1 MADDD
6 FEPDQSSRAIVEA
19 IDAELGAESIES
31 IQDVSNLNDP
41 QRLEEETGSSLKQV
55 RAEQRRLLFRKPAFI
70 VGMIVTTFWV
80 LTALFPSLFTSRGEN
95 EVVRVNDS
103 VIARA
108 APSSD
113 AWFGTDAIGND
124 VYARVI
130 YGSRNVL
137 IMAPLA
143 AIIAVIVGAI
153 LGLLM
158 GYYRGWLDEI
168 LSRIIEAILS
178 LPVILLALMV
188 LVFFGNS
195 RLVIVL
201 TVASLFAP
209 VVTRTV
215 RAAVI
220 GETQLDY
227 VTSAKLRGE
236 GGPFIMMREILPNVS
251 RVFVVELTVRIGYAI
266 FTISTLAF
274 LGLTSEDATQA
285 DWGRDIA
292 NSAGLIP
299 AGQWWAAV
307 FPALAI
313 GSLVI
318 AVNLIADSIE
328 EVTRQ

>member
-1 MADDD
+1 MTDTVDPDSPSDEIVDDLGGPDRVPASAIGDDD
-6 FEPDQSSRAIVEA
+6 
-19 IDAELGAESIES
+19 GA
-31 IQDVSNLNDP
+31 
-41 QRLEEETGSSLKQV
+41 GSSLKQV
-55 RAEQRRLLFRKPAFI
+55 RAEQRRLLYRKPAFI
-70 VGMIVTTFWV
+70 FGVVVTTFWV
-80 LTALFPSLFTSRGEN
+80 LTALFPRLFTSRGEN
-95 EVVRVNDS
+95 EVVRVDGN
-103 VIARA
+103 VIPRTG
-108 APSSD
+108 PSAD

-124 VYARVI
+124 VFARVI

-137 IMAPLA
+137 IMAPVA

-188 LVFFGNS
+188 LVLFGNS
-195 RLVIVL
+195 RFVIVL

-251 RVFVVELTVRIGYAI
+251 RILVVELTVRIAYAI

-274 LGLTSEDATQA
+274 LGLTSDDATKA

-292 NSAGLIP
+292 EQSRLIV

-313 GSLVI
+313 ASLVI

>member
-1 MADDD
+1 MSETSD
-6 FEPDQSSRAIVEA
+6 PTSSPSEEIVE
-19 IDAELGAESIES
+19 ELGGLDRVPADE
-31 IQDVSNLNDP
+31 
-41 QRLEEETGSSLKQV
+41 LEPPADAGGSSIKQV
-55 RAEQRRLLFRKPAFI
+55 RSEQRSLLLRKPAFLF
-70 VGMIVTTFWV
+70 GLAVTIFWV
-80 LTALFPSLFTSRGEN
+80 LTAIVPGLFTSRGQN
-95 EVVRVNDS
+95 EVVRVDGN
-103 VIARA
+103 VIPRSS
-108 APSSD
+108 PSGD

-124 VYARVI
+124 VFARVI

-137 IMAPLA
+137 IMAPVA
-143 AIIAVIVGAI
+143 AILAVIVGAI

-168 LSRIIEAILS
+168 LSRIIEAVLS

-188 LVFFGNS
+188 LVLFGNS
-195 RLVIVL
+195 RSVIVL

-251 RVFVVELTVRIGYAI
+251 RILVVELTVRIAYAI

-274 LGLTSEDATQA
+274 LGLTSDDATQA

-292 NSAGLIP
+292 TQSGLIV
-299 AGQWWAAV
+299 AGQWWPAV

-313 GSLVI
+313 ASLVI
-318 AVNLIADSIE
+318 AVNLVADSIE

>member
-1 MADDD
+1 MTDT
-6 FEPDQSSRAIVEA
+6 FEPDQSSEAMVEA
-19 IDAELGAESIES
+19 IDAVTSL
-31 IQDVSNLNDP
+31 
-41 QRLEEETGSSLKQV
+41 ETGPDQATGTTLKQV

-70 VGMIVTTFWV
+70 FGVVVATFWV
-80 LTALFPSLFTSRGEN
+80 LTALVPGLFTSRGEN
-95 EVVRVNDS
+95 EQVRVDGS

-124 VYARVI
+124 VFARVI

-137 IMAPLA
+137 IMAPVA
-143 AIIAVIVGAI
+143 AVIAVIVGAI

-168 LSRIIEAILS
+168 LSRVIEAILS
-178 LPVILLALMV
+178 LPVILLGLMV

-201 TVASLFAP
+201 TVAALFAP

-236 GGPFIMMREILPNVS
+236 NGLFIMTREILPNVS
-251 RVFVVELTVRIGYAI
+251 RVLVVELTVRIGYAI
-266 FTISTLAF
+266 FTIATLAF
-274 LGLTSEDATQA
+274 LGLTSDDATQA

-292 NSAGLIP
+292 EASRLIV
-299 AGQWWAAV
+299 AGQWWPAV

-313 GSLVI
+313 ASLVI

>member
-1 MADDD
+1 VD
-6 FEPDQSSRAIVEA
+6 
-19 IDAELGAESIES
+19 G
-31 IQDVSNLNDP
+31 
-41 QRLEEETGSSLKQV
+41 
-55 RAEQRRLLFRKPAFI
+55 
-70 VGMIVTTFWV
+70 
-80 LTALFPSLFTSRGEN
+80 
-95 EVVRVNDS
+95 S
-103 VIARA
+103 VIPRA
-108 APSSD
+108 SPSAD

-124 VYARVI
+124 VFARVI

-137 IMAPLA
+137 IMAPVA
-143 AIIAVIVGAI
+143 AILAVIVGAI

-188 LVFFGNS
+188 LVLFGNS
-195 RLVIVL
+195 RFVIVL
-201 TVASLFAP
+201 TVAALFAP

-236 GGPFIMMREILPNVS
+236 GGLFIMMREILPNVS
-251 RVFVVELTVRIGYAI
+251 RILVVELTVRIAYAI

-274 LGLTSEDATQA
+274 LGLTSDDATQA
-285 DWGRDIA
+285 DWGADIA
-292 NSAGLIP
+292 RQAGLIV
-299 AGQWWAAV
+299 AGQWWPAV

-313 GSLVI
+313 ATLVI

-328 EVTRQ
+328 EVTRL

>member
-1 MADDD
+1 MSDGPHAPPPTVDPSG
-6 FEPDQSSRAIVEA
+6 EASS
-19 IDAELGAESIES
+19 
-31 IQDVSNLNDP
+31 DVSGGSDDGS
-41 QRLEEETGSSLKQV
+41 GSSLRQV
-55 RAEQRRLLFRKPAFI
+55 RSEQRRLLMRKPGFLFG
-70 VGMIVTTFWV
+70 VIVTGFWV
-80 LTALFPSLFTSRGEN
+80 LTAIVPSLFTSRGER
-95 EVVRVNDS
+95 EAVSVNGT
-103 VIARA
+103 VIPRA
-108 APSSD
+108 APSGD

-124 VYARVI
+124 VFARVI

-137 IMAPLA
+137 IMAPIA
-143 AIIAVIVGAI
+143 AIIAVMLGAI

-168 LSRIIEAILS
+168 LSRVIEAILS

-188 LVFFGNS
+188 LVLFGNS

-201 TVASLFAP
+201 TVAGLFTP

-236 GGPFIMMREILPNVS
+236 NGLFIMLREILPNVS
-251 RVFVVELTVRIGYAI
+251 RILVVELTVRIAYAI
-266 FTISTLAF
+266 FTIATLAF
-274 LGLTSEDATQA
+274 LGLTSDDATRA

-292 NSAGLIP
+292 EQSRLIV
-299 AGQWWAAV
+299 AGQWWGAI

-313 GSLVI
+313 ASLVI
-318 AVNLIADSIE
+318 AMNLIADSIE

>member
-1 MADDD
+1 MATIGSGPNNPAHPSQAPGVDDD
-6 FEPDQSSRAIVEA
+6 VKEEA
-19 IDAELGAESIES
+19 
-31 IQDVSNLNDP
+31 V
-41 QRLEEETGSSLKQV
+41 TGSSLKQV
-55 RAEQRRLLFRKPAFI
+55 RAEQRRLLFRKPAFLF
-70 VGMIVTTFWV
+70 GLAVTLFWV
-80 LTALFPSLFTSRGEN
+80 LTAIVPGLFTSRGQN
-95 EVVRVNDS
+95 EVVRVDGS
-103 VIARA
+103 VIPRTG
-108 APSSD
+108 PSAD

-124 VYARVI
+124 VFARVI

-137 IMAPLA
+137 IMAPVA
-143 AIIAVIVGAI
+143 AILAVIVGAI

-188 LVFFGNS
+188 LVLFGNS
-195 RLVIVL
+195 RSVIVL

-251 RVFVVELTVRIGYAI
+251 RILVVELTVRVAYAI

-274 LGLTSEDATQA
+274 LGLTSDDATQA

-292 NSAGLIP
+292 DPSGADRCRPVVASGLPRFGDRIVGNRGEP
-299 AGQWWAAV
+299 GRG
-307 FPALAI
+307 L
-313 GSLVI
+313 
-318 AVNLIADSIE
+318 D
-328 EVTRQ
+328 

>member
-1 MADDD
+1 MTDTFDSD
-6 FEPDQSSRAIVEA
+6 SPSEEIIE
-19 IDAELGAESIES
+19 ELGGLDRVPADELQPAAGSG
-31 IQDVSNLNDP
+31 
-41 QRLEEETGSSLKQV
+41 GSSLKQV

-70 VGMIVTTFWV
+70 FGLVVTLFWV
-80 LTALFPSLFTSRGEN
+80 LTAIVPGLFTSRGQN
-95 EVVRVNDS
+95 EVVRVDGN
-103 VIARA
+103 VIPRTG
-108 APSSD
+108 PSSD

-124 VYARVI
+124 VFARVI

-137 IMAPLA
+137 IMAPVA
-143 AIIAVIVGAI
+143 AILAVIVGAI

-188 LVFFGNS
+188 LVLFGNS
-195 RLVIVL
+195 RSVIVL

-251 RVFVVELTVRIGYAI
+251 RILVVELTVRIAYAI

-274 LGLTSEDATQA
+274 LGLTSDDATQA

-292 NSAGLIP
+292 TQAGLIV
-299 AGQWWAAV
+299 AGQWWPAV

-313 GSLVI
+313 ASLVI
-318 AVNLIADSIE
+318 AVNLVADSIE